1 MVYPVTDWQDML
13 FKKFAVNER
22 LNVSLSG
29 GGKTARYYVSGAFN
43 QDNGVLKVNG
53 RNNFN
58 NNINLKNFDLRSNI
72 DLDLNPTTKL
82 TVRMHGNFDD
92 YNGPLGYGAD
102 YYRQVLRT
110 NPVMFPAVYEPD
122 EANLLA
128 KHILFGNVEDGS
140 YSNPYADLVKGYR
153 QYSTSKILAQLEL
166 KQNFDFITKGLEAR
180 IMFNTDRG
188 LILK

>member
-140 YSNPYADLVKGYR
+140 YSNPYADLVKRLQTIFYVEDFGTVGIETEFRFYYQRTGGPDHVQYR
-153 QYSTSKILAQLEL
+153 PQGS
-166 KQNFDFITKGLEAR
+166 F
-180 IMFNTDRG
+180 
-188 LILK
+188 

>member
-102 YYRQVLRT
+102 YYRQV
-110 NPVMFPAVYEPD
+110 F
-122 EANLLA
+122 
-128 KHILFGNVEDGS
+128 
-140 YSNPYADLVKGYR
+140 
-153 QYSTSKILAQLEL
+153 
-166 KQNFDFITKGLEAR
+166 
-180 IMFNTDRG
+180 
-188 LILK
+188 